1 MVKIQAVVLFSC
13 SLLFSHWLAAESA
26 DGVASDKTVA
36 AGDQSPVRSS
46 DDFIEEMR
54 RVHFRNIDELV
65 ALQVP
70 GLALSYIK
78 REQPAYQPNQPIEW
92 LFWEQKRIELLA
104 HSRQWAALIERVDAQ
119 QEKLNTI
126 KVATADRNWFLTEQ
140 VRARIQLKDYE
151 AALKQL
157 RELLWTAS
165 QRVPSRTLA
174 NWRRLV
180 IEVYLNQSHLG
191 DARVAMQRYQQDYGA
206 LAEQDGRSWPTI
218 QAELLMQL
226 QQHQQAAGLLAKAA
240 GNNNNA
246 SFQALQLLARYK
258 AQQLSATQT
267 LQQADQF
274 IQPASQKQSPE
285 QAKEIAQ
292 ARLEAEDLLHYI
304 RLLMLIETA
313 QLDQAV
319 KQMEQLLAK
328 PQLQLSDSVMQIG
341 GLQLNADSLWALY
354 LQYGQQQ
361 ANQQGL
367 LSGDDAAWYALA
379 NNQYKKQ
386 PHRARALLAVLAVQA
401 QQLHQRQSAMQ
412 QLSESIVDDKLP
424 LQLVKRLF
432 TETRYFSDLSTV
444 APAVRYQLIDYNL
457 SRGQVKQAAALFA
470 GLQQPPADQDQFEWS
485 LRRARVMILSG
496 DFKRGADALAEILEV
511 QTLQSK
517 QVDKFL
523 QVVFDLQAVEQHALS
538 LSLFDALA
546 QQVDDSRVLRELMFW
561 RAESLHALKQ
571 YEQAAYLF
579 LKSAIPLEKVY
590 DHWYHTA
597 TFRAAESLI
606 SAGLYQDAR
615 QRLLHLQVITENAA
629 RRAVIQQRLQS
640 IRLNEAQPEV

>member
-1 MVKIQAVVLFSC
+1 MVKIQAVILFGC
-13 SLLFSHWLAAESA
+13 GLLFSHWLAAQTG
-26 DGVASDKTVA
+26 DGDATDTTVA
-36 AGDQSPVRSS
+36 ASDQSQARSS
-46 DDFIEEMR
+46 EDFIEEMR
-54 RVHFRNIDELV
+54 RVHFKNIDELV

-104 HSRQWAALIERVDAQ
+104 HTRQWSTLIERVDTQ
-119 QEKLNTI
+119 QEKINTI

-140 VRARIQLKDYE
+140 VRARIQLKDYQ

-206 LAEQDGRSWPTI
+206 LAEEDGRSWLTI

-226 QQHQQAAGLLAKAA
+226 QQHQQAAGLLARAT
-240 GNNNNA
+240 GENSN
-246 SFQALQLLARYK
+246 SSEFQALQLLARYK
-258 AQQLSATQT
+258 AQQLTAEQT
-267 LQQADQF
+267 LQQTDQY
-274 IQPASQKQSPE
+274 IKQVSQSQQSE
-285 QAKEIAQ
+285 QTPGIEPGS
-292 ARLEAEDLLHYI
+292 ENLLHYI

-319 KQMEQLLAK
+319 KQLEQLLAK

-341 GLQLNADSLWALY
+341 GLKLNADSLWTLY

-361 ANQQGL
+361 ANQKGL
-367 LSGDDAAWYALA
+367 LTGDDASWYALA

-386 PHRARALLAVLAVQA
+386 PSRARALLAVLALKA

-412 QLSESIVDDKLP
+412 QLSESIGDDKLA

-432 TETRYFSDLSTV
+432 TESTYFNDLSAV
-444 APAVRYQLIDYNL
+444 APAVRYQLIDYSL
-457 SRGQVKQAAALFA
+457 SQGQVKQAAALFA

-496 DFKRGADALAEILEV
+496 DFQRGAEALAEILNT

-523 QVVFDLQAVEQHALS
+523 QVVFDLQAVEQHPLA

-561 RAESLHALKQ
+561 RAESLHAMKQ

-615 QRLLHLQVITENAA
+615 QRLLHLQAITENAA

>member
-1 MVKIQAVVLFSC
+1 MVKIQAVILFSC
-13 SLLFSHWLAAESA
+13 GLLFSHWLAAQTG
-26 DGVASDKTVA
+26 DGNATDTTVA
-36 AGDQSPVRSS
+36 TKDQSQARSS
-46 DDFIEEMR
+46 DDFIVQMR
-54 RVHFRNIDELV
+54 RVHFKNIDELV

-70 GLALSYIK
+70 GLALSYIQ

-104 HSRQWAALIERVDAQ
+104 FTRQWSALIERVDAQ
-119 QEKLNTI
+119 WEKLNTI

-157 RELLWTAS
+157 RELLWTAP

-206 LAEQDGRSWPTI
+206 LAEQDGRSWLTI

-226 QQHQQAAGLLAKAA
+226 QQYKQAAGLMERVK
-240 GNNNNA
+240 GENSSN
-246 SFQALQLLARYK
+246 SEFQGLQLLARYK
-258 AQQLSATQT
+258 AQQLDAKQT
-267 LQQADQF
+267 LQQADKY
-274 IQPASQKQSPE
+274 IQQASKQPPE
-285 QAKEIAQ
+285 QVQESSA
-292 ARLEAEDLLHYI
+292 AEDLLHYV

-319 KQMEQLLAK
+319 KLLEQLLAK

-367 LSGDDAAWYALA
+367 LSGDDDAWYAMA
-379 NNQYKKQ
+379 NNLHKKQ
-386 PHRARALLAVLAVQA
+386 PYLARALLAVLSVQA
-401 QQLHQRQSAMQ
+401 QQQHQRQLAMQ
-412 QLSESIVDDKLP
+412 QLSDSIVADKLP

-432 TETRYFSDLSTV
+432 TETTYISDLAAV
-444 APAVRYQLIDYNL
+444 APAVRYQLIDYSL
-457 SRGQVKQAAALFA
+457 SQGQVKQAAALFA

-496 DFKRGADALAEILEV
+496 DFQRGANALAEILES
-511 QTLQSK
+511 QALQGK

-523 QVVFDLQAVEQHALS
+523 QVVFDLQSVEQHPLA

-597 TFRAAESLI
+597 TFRAAESLL

-615 QRLLHLQVITENAA
+615 QRFLHLLAITENAA

-640 IRLNEAQPEV
+640 IRLNEVRPEV

>member
-1 MVKIQAVVLFSC
+1 MAKIQVVILFSC
-13 SLLFSHWLAAESA
+13 GLLFSHWLAAESV
-26 DGVASDKTVA
+26 DGTAADKTLA
-36 AGDQSPVRSS
+36 AGDQSPTRNSQ
-46 DDFIEEMR
+46 DFIEEMR
-54 RVHFRNIDELV
+54 NLHFKNIDELV

-78 REQPAYQPNQPIEW
+78 REQPAYQPDQPIEW

-104 HSRQWAALIERVDAQ
+104 FTRQWSALIERVDAQ
-119 QEKLNTI
+119 RQKLNTI

-140 VRARIQLKDYE
+140 VKARIQLRNYP

-157 RELLWTAS
+157 RELLWDAP

-180 IEVYLNQSHLG
+180 IEVYLNQARLS
-191 DARVAMQRYQQDYGA
+191 DARMAMQRYQQDYGV
-206 LAEQDGRSWPTI
+206 LVEEDGRSWLTI

-226 QQHQQAAGLLAKAA
+226 QQYQQAADLLARADEDNR
-240 GNNNNA
+240 NN
-246 SFQALQLLARYK
+246 SGLQALQLLARYK
-258 AQQLSATQT
+258 AQQLSAKQT
-267 LQQADQF
+267 LQQADKYIKQL
-274 IQPASQKQSPE
+274 SQKQPAE
-285 QAKEIAQ
+285 KAQ
-292 ARLEAEDLLHYI
+292 QLTQAEDLLHYV

-319 KQMEQLLAK
+319 SQLEQLLAK
-328 PQLQLSDSVMQIG
+328 PQLQLSDSLMQIG

-367 LSGDDAAWYALA
+367 LKGDDTAWYALA
-379 NNQYKKQ
+379 NNLHKKQ
-386 PHRARALLAVLAVQA
+386 PYAARALLAVLALQA
-401 QQLHQRQSAMQ
+401 QQLHQRQLAMQ
-412 QLSESIVDDKLP
+412 QLSDSIVSEQLP
-424 LQLVKRLF
+424 LQLVNRLF
-432 TETRYFSDLSTV
+432 TETTYFSSLTAV
-444 APAVRYQLIDYNL
+444 APAVRYQLIDYSL
-457 SRGQVKQAAALFA
+457 SQGQVKQAAALFA
-470 GLQQPPADQDQFEWS
+470 GLQQPPAEQDQFEWS

-496 DFKRGADALAEILEV
+496 DFQHGADALAEILDT
-511 QTLQSK
+511 QTLQGK
-517 QVDKFL
+517 QVDRFL
-523 QVVFDLQAVEQHALS
+523 QVVFDLQSVEQHPLA

-546 QQVDDSRVLRELMFW
+546 QQVDDSRVRRELLFW

-597 TFRAAESLI
+597 TFRAAESLL

-615 QRLLHLQVITENAA
+615 QRFLHLLSITENAA

-640 IRLNEAQPEV
+640 IRLSETQPEV

>member
-1 MVKIQAVVLFSC
+1 MAKIQAVILFSC
-13 SLLFSHWLAAESA
+13 GLLFSHWLAAESV
-26 DGVASDKTVA
+26 DGTAADKTLA
-36 AGDQSPVRSS
+36 AGDQSPTRNSQ
-46 DDFIEEMR
+46 DFIEEMR
-54 RVHFRNIDELV
+54 NLHFKNIDELV

-104 HSRQWAALIERVDAQ
+104 YTQQWSALIQRVDAQ

-140 VRARIQLKDYE
+140 VKARIQLKHYA
-151 AALKQL
+151 AALSQL
-157 RELLWTAS
+157 RELLWTAPP
-165 QRVPSRTLA
+165 RVASRTLA

-180 IEVYLNQSHLG
+180 IEVYLNQSRLS
-191 DARVAMQRYQQDYGA
+191 DARMAMQRYQQDYGA
-206 LAEQDGRSWPTI
+206 LAEQDGRSWLTI

-226 QQHQQAAGLLAKAA
+226 EQYQQAAGLLARA
-240 GNNNNA
+240 GGEN
-246 SFQALQLLARYK
+246 SDSSGLQLLARHK
-258 AQQLSATQT
+258 AQQLTSKQT
-267 LQQADQF
+267 LQQADKYIKQL
-274 IQPASQKQSPE
+274 SQKQPAE
-285 QAKEIAQ
+285 KAQQMTQAEG
-292 ARLEAEDLLHYI
+292 LLHYV

-319 KQMEQLLAK
+319 KQLEQLLAK

-341 GLQLNADSLWALY
+341 GLQLNADSLWSLY
-354 LQYGQQQ
+354 LRHGQQQ

-367 LSGDDAAWYALA
+367 LTGDDAAWYALA

-386 PHRARALLAVLAVQA
+386 PQRARALLAVLALQA
-401 QQLHQRQSAMQ
+401 QQLHQRQLAMQ
-412 QLSESIVDDKLP
+412 QLSESIVSEQLP

-432 TETRYFSDLSTV
+432 TESSYFSNLAVV
-444 APAVRYQLIDYNL
+444 APAVRYQLIDYSL
-457 SRGQVKQAAALFA
+457 SQGKVKQAAALFA
-470 GLQQPPADQDQFEWS
+470 GLQQPPADQDQFEWA
-485 LRRARVMILSG
+485 LRRARVLILSG
-496 DFKRGADALAEILEV
+496 DFQRGADALGEILDS
-511 QTLQSK
+511 QTLHSK

-523 QVVFDLQAVEQHALS
+523 QVVFDLQSVEQHQLA

-546 QQVDDSRVLRELMFW
+546 QQVDDDRVRRELLFW
-561 RAESLHALKQ
+561 RAESLHALRQ

-597 TFRAAESLI
+597 TFRAAESLL

-615 QRLLHLQVITENAA
+615 QRFLHLLSITENAA

-640 IRLNEAQPEV
+640 IRLSETQPEA

>member
-1 MVKIQAVVLFSC
+1 MVKIQAVILFSC
-13 SLLFSHWLAAESA
+13 SLLFSHWLAAQTGDGNTADKASA
-26 DGVASDKTVA
+26 ATDKS
-36 AGDQSPVRSS
+36 QVRSS
-46 DDFIEEMR
+46 EDFIEEMR
-54 RVHFRNIDELV
+54 RVHFKNIDELV

-78 REQPAYQPNQPIEW
+78 REQPDYQPNQPIEW

-104 HSRQWAALIERVDAQ
+104 FTRQWKALIERVDAQ
-119 QEKLNTI
+119 RQKLNTI

-157 RELLWTAS
+157 RELLWTAP

-180 IEVYLNQSHLG
+180 IEVYLNQAHLS
-191 DARVAMQRYQQDYGA
+191 DARMAMQRYQQDYGA
-206 LAEQDGRSWPTI
+206 LAEEDGRSWLTI

-226 QQHQQAAGLLAKAA
+226 QQYQQAAGLLERAA
-240 GNNNNA
+240 GENSNNTE
-246 SFQALQLLARYK
+246 FLGLQLLARYK
-258 AQQLSATQT
+258 SQQLDAKQA
-267 LQQADQF
+267 LQQADKY
-274 IQPASQKQSPE
+274 IQQASKMPPE
-285 QAKEIAQ
+285 QAQQSSA
-292 ARLEAEDLLHYI
+292 AEDLLHYV

-319 KQMEQLLAK
+319 SQLEQLLAK
-328 PQLQLSDSVMQIG
+328 PQLQLSDSLMQIG

-354 LQYGQQQ
+354 LQHGQQQ

-367 LSGDDAAWYALA
+367 LSGDDDAWYALA
-379 NNQYKKQ
+379 NNLHKKQ
-386 PHRARALLAVLAVQA
+386 PYTARALLAVLALQA
-401 QQLHQRQSAMQ
+401 QQQHQRQLAMQ
-412 QLSESIVDDKLP
+412 QLSDSIVADKQP

-432 TETRYFSDLSTV
+432 TETTYISDLAAV
-444 APAVRYQLIDYNL
+444 APAVRYQLIDYSL
-457 SRGQVKQAAALFA
+457 SQGQVKQAAALFA

-485 LRRARVMILSG
+485 LRRARVMILSA
-496 DFKRGADALAEILEV
+496 DFQRGANALAEILES
-511 QTLQSK
+511 QTLQGK
-517 QVDKFL
+517 QVDRFL
-523 QVVFDLQAVEQHALS
+523 QVVFDLQSVEQHPLA

-546 QQVDDSRVLRELMFW
+546 LQVDDSRVLRELMFW

-597 TFRAAESLI
+597 TFRAAESLL

-615 QRLLHLQVITENAA
+615 QRFLHLLAITENAA

-640 IRLNEAQPEV
+640 IRLSETQPEV

>member
-1 MVKIQAVVLFSC
+1 MVKIQAVILFSC
-13 SLLFSHWLAAESA
+13 SLLFSHWLAAQTGDGNTADKASA
-26 DGVASDKTVA
+26 ATDKS
-36 AGDQSPVRSS
+36 QVRSS
-46 DDFIEEMR
+46 EDFIEEMR
-54 RVHFRNIDELV
+54 RVHFKNIDELV

-78 REQPAYQPNQPIEW
+78 REQPDYQPNQPIEW

-104 HSRQWAALIERVDAQ
+104 FTRQWKALIERVDAQ
-119 QEKLNTI
+119 RQKLNTI

-157 RELLWTAS
+157 RELLWTAP

-180 IEVYLNQSHLG
+180 IEVYLNQAHLS
-191 DARVAMQRYQQDYGA
+191 DARMAMQRYQQDYGA
-206 LAEQDGRSWPTI
+206 LAEEDGRSWLTI

-226 QQHQQAAGLLAKAA
+226 QQYQQAAGLLERAA
-240 GNNNNA
+240 GENSNNTE
-246 SFQALQLLARYK
+246 FLGLQLLARYK
-258 AQQLSATQT
+258 SQQLDAKQA
-267 LQQADQF
+267 LQQADKY
-274 IQPASQKQSPE
+274 IQQASQMPPE
-285 QAKEIAQ
+285 QAQQSSA
-292 ARLEAEDLLHYI
+292 AEDLLHYV

-319 KQMEQLLAK
+319 SQLEQLLAK
-328 PQLQLSDSVMQIG
+328 PQLQLSDSLMQIG

-354 LQYGQQQ
+354 LQHGQQQ

-367 LSGDDAAWYALA
+367 LSGDDDAWYALA
-379 NNQYKKQ
+379 NNLHKKQ
-386 PHRARALLAVLAVQA
+386 PYTARALLAVLALQA
-401 QQLHQRQSAMQ
+401 QQQHQRQLAMQ
-412 QLSESIVDDKLP
+412 QLSDSIVADKLP

-432 TETRYFSDLSTV
+432 TETTYISDLAAV
-444 APAVRYQLIDYNL
+444 APAVRYQLIDYSL
-457 SRGQVKQAAALFA
+457 SQGQVKQAAALFA

-485 LRRARVMILSG
+485 LRRARVMILSA
-496 DFKRGADALAEILEV
+496 DFQRGANALAEILES
-511 QTLQSK
+511 QTLQGK
-517 QVDKFL
+517 QVDRFL
-523 QVVFDLQAVEQHALS
+523 QVVFDLQSVEQHPLA

-546 QQVDDSRVLRELMFW
+546 LQVDDSRVLRELMFW

-597 TFRAAESLI
+597 TFRAAESLL

-615 QRLLHLQVITENAA
+615 QRFLHLLAITENAA

-640 IRLNEAQPEV
+640 IRLSETQPEA

>member
-1 MVKIQAVVLFSC
+1 MVKIQAVILFGC
-13 SLLFSHWLAAESA
+13 GLLFSHWLAAQTGNGNAA
-26 DGVASDKTVA
+26 DDATAATDKS
-36 AGDQSPVRSS
+36 QVRSS
-46 DDFIEEMR
+46 EDFIEEMR
-54 RVHFRNIDELV
+54 RVHFKNIDELV

-78 REQPAYQPNQPIEW
+78 REQPDYQPDQPIEW

-104 HSRQWAALIERVDAQ
+104 FTRQWKALIERVDAQ
-119 QEKLNTI
+119 REKLNTI

-157 RELLWTAS
+157 RELLWTAP

-180 IEVYLNQSHLG
+180 IEVYLNQSHLS
-191 DARVAMQRYQQDYGA
+191 DARMAMQRYQQDYGA
-206 LAEQDGRSWPTI
+206 LAEEDGRSWLTI

-226 QQHQQAAGLLAKAA
+226 KQYQQAADLLERAN
-240 GNNNNA
+240 GEN
-246 SFQALQLLARYK
+246 SSTEFQGLQLLARYK
-258 AQQLSATQT
+258 SQQLDAKQA
-267 LQQADQF
+267 LQQADKY
-274 IQPASQKQSPE
+274 IQQASQMSPE
-285 QAKEIAQ
+285 QAQESSA
-292 ARLEAEDLLHYI
+292 AEDLLHYV

-319 KQMEQLLAK
+319 SQLEQLLAK
-328 PQLQLSDSVMQIG
+328 PQLQLSDSLMQIG

-354 LQYGQQQ
+354 LQHGQQQ

-367 LSGDDAAWYALA
+367 LSGDDDAWYALA
-379 NNQYKKQ
+379 NNLHKKQ
-386 PHRARALLAVLAVQA
+386 PYTARALLAVLALQA
-401 QQLHQRQSAMQ
+401 QQQHQRQLAMQ
-412 QLSESIVDDKLP
+412 QLSDSIVADKQP

-432 TETRYFSDLSTV
+432 TETTYISDLAAV
-444 APAVRYQLIDYNL
+444 APAVRYQLIDYSL
-457 SRGQVKQAAALFA
+457 SQGQVKQAAALFA

-496 DFKRGADALAEILEV
+496 DFQRGANALAVILES
-511 QTLQSK
+511 QTLQGK
-517 QVDKFL
+517 QVDRFL
-523 QVVFDLQAVEQHALS
+523 QVVFDLQSVEQHPLA

-597 TFRAAESLI
+597 TFRAAESLL

-615 QRLLHLQVITENAA
+615 QRFMHLLAITENAA

-640 IRLNEAQPEV
+640 IRLNEVQPEV